1 MRLGIGARITAVFGL
16 GALLLSIVMGGV
28 SYFTTRHFLLA
39 GRETTAQ
46 QQAYANAANLRS
58 SLESGSTNYV
68 TLLTQID
75 FGTGAH
81 SILYHQGNRNPYVS
95 SLQANASSLPARL
108 RREVLGGSVATQTY
122 RTGAHG
128 TPVIVVGVPIPA
140 VRVSYFEVFDISDL
154 DHTLRV
160 LGLALFGAGVVT
172 TLLGVALGRFA
183 SVRSLR
189 PLADVSRAA
198 GAIAGGEL
206 DTRLD
211 AEAADPDLEPLTN
224 SFNAM
229 VDQLQERIE
238 REARFNSDVSHE
250 LRSPL
255 TTLAASLEVLEA
267 DRDKLTPRSQRALQ
281 LLGDDLHRFQ
291 RMVADLLEMSRAD
304 AGSTDVFLEEVNV
317 AELVQRSV
325 VTGAAHMDGQ
335 EIAPPAVH
343 VDPTVRAWRV
353 AADKRRFERVMVNLM
368 ENAANYGGGVTGISV
383 HPGAGDGGAGAGGV
397 DPGAGAPEASTVA
410 VTVDDAGPGINPLE
424 RAKVFERFYRGSAS
438 GRRGSGTGTGLGLA
452 LVAEHMHVMRG
463 DVRVETSPEGGA
475 RLLLTLPVASRGDE
489 GTDGEEGEADAG
501 GADVCL
507 DVAAA
512 RDEGLVT
519 EPEPEPEGDSER
531 GEGAGANALDVNA
544 DVDGGRP
551 TGSGGATGGVTE
563 VNT

>member
-75 FGTGAH
+75 FGSGAH
-81 SILYHQGNRNPYVS
+81 SILYHQGNRNPYVAS
-95 SLQANASSLPARL
+95 PLSVNASSLPAQL
-108 RREVLGGSVATQTY
+108 RREVLGGIVATQTY
-122 RTGAHG
+122 RTGSRG
-128 TPVIVVGVPIPA
+128 TPVIVVGVPVPA

-211 AEAADPDLEPLTN
+211 PEAADPDLEPLTH

-267 DRDKLTPRSQRALQ
+267 DRDELTPRSQRALQ
-281 LLGDDLHRFQ
+281 LLGDDLRRFQ
-291 RMVADLLEMSRAD
+291 RMVGDLLEMSRAD

-325 VTGAAHMDGQ
+325 VAGSAHMDGQ
-335 EIAPPAVH
+335 VMPPPPVSVDPAVGS
-343 VDPTVRAWRV
+343 WRV

-383 HPGAGDGGAGAGGV
+383 HPEGGGGADGAGSGVGAGSGSGAAAPAG
-397 DPGAGAPEASTVA
+397 STVE

-424 RAKVFERFYRGSAS
+424 RARVFERFSRGSAS
-438 GRRGSGTGTGLGLA
+438 GRRGAGTGTGLGLA

-475 RLLLTLPVASRGDE
+475 RLVLTLPVASSDDDE
-489 GTDGEEGEADAG
+489 TDGGDDEAVAGVDAG
-501 GADVCL
+501 MEAGVEAEAGSDGERADDASAN
-507 DVAAA
+507 DV
-512 RDEGLVT
+512 DVT
-519 EPEPEPEGDSER
+519 GGRSSR
-531 GEGAGANALDVNA
+531 GSAGGGAGM
-544 DVDGGRP
+544 
-551 TGSGGATGGVTE
+551 
-563 VNT
+563 NT